1 MTDTTWDEVGHQF
14 AELGREL
21 QRAWQKG
28 RVDDQTKRQL
38 KDSGDKVKA
47 ALDDLAAKINRTA
60 DAPDVREATKNATTG
75 LADAL
80 ASTLREVAA
89 WLDRPSHDR
98 GADRRDESD

>member
-1 MTDTTWDEVGHQF
+1 LLQSTVVCRDLDSVEPAPMQGGSMTDTTWDEVGHQF

-60 DAPDVREATKNATTG
+60 DAGSHEER
-75 LADAL
+75 
-80 ASTLREVAA
+80 
-89 WLDRPSHDR
+89 HDR
-98 GADRRDESD
+98 TGRCARIDLA